1 VPARRFPRHVF
12 DEGTEPDPRF
22 SLANERTFLAWVRT
36 GLALIALGVALG
48 VLVPAG
54 PAGLRFGAAVLL
66 IVLGLLA
73 PVQAWFSWTRDER
86 AMRRGEPLRP
96 PVLMGPLVAGVV
108 VVGLLLLAALLLA
121 SG

>member
-1 VPARRFPRHVF
+1 VTPRRFPRRVF
-12 DEGTEPDPRF
+12 EEGDEPDPRF

-36 GLALIALGVALG
+36 GLALIAGGVALG

-54 PAGLRFGAAVLL
+54 PAGLRFVAAVVL

-73 PVQAWFSWTRDER
+73 PVQAWFSWARDER
-86 AMRRGEPLRP
+86 AMRRGEPLP
-96 PVLMGPLVAGVV
+96 TPALMAPLVAGVV
-108 VVGLLLLAALLLA
+108 AVGLLLLATLLLA

>member
-1 VPARRFPRHVF
+1 MYARRFPRRVF

-54 PAGLRFGAAVLL
+54 PAGLRSTAAVLL

-73 PVQAWFSWTRDER
+73 PVQAWFSWSRDER
-86 AMRRGEPLRP
+86 AMRRGEPLSP
-96 PVLMGPLVAGVV
+96 PVLMGPLVAGAV
-108 VVGLLLLAALLLA
+108 VVGLLLLAA
-121 SG
+121 